1 VDDHCRGVQ
10 LVLTAGQG
18 GQVYHIN
25 GDAELTN
32 LELTQALLRAC
43 GAGPELI
50 QYVPDRKGHDRRY
63 ALNDDRLRALGYR
76 PRIPFAAGLA
86 GTVDWYRAHRAWWE
100 PLRPAL
106 PTAAAACVTDG
117 PARGKTSP
125 PTATAARPG
134 RRGCR

>member
-1 VDDHCRGVQ
+1 MDDHCRGVQ

-50 QYVPDRKGHDRRY
+50 QHVPDRKGHDRRY

-100 PLRPAL
+100 PLRRRLPA
-106 PTAAAACVTDG
+106 AQVTGG
-117 PARGKTSP
+117 PARGRTSP